1 MDFLEPTMALVSCP
15 KCSTNTQQGGYP
27 VWVIIVCICFFPV
40 GLLALLAGKKPSTCG
55 SCGHT
60 FQS

>member
-1 MDFLEPTMALVSCP
+1 MTRTA
-15 KCSTNTQQGGYP
+15 
-27 VWVIIVCICFFPV
+27 VC
-40 GLLALLAGKKPSTCG
+40 LLALLAGKKPSTCG